1 MNYKETEASKM
12 LKQCNDLI
20 YSTTRKLFK
29 TKSQNAQSSLQATL
43 KWLNKA
49 ANEYALKREEEITE
63 ERVQPVKLPNSRII
77 TKGSFI
83 DTQQK
88 YELDDEKTTN
98 YIMMIDSWC

>member
-1 MNYKETEASKM
+1 MDYTETEASRM

-29 TKSQNAQSSLQATL
+29 TKSQNVKGSLQATL
-43 KWLNKA
+43 KFLNKA
-49 ANEYALKREEEITE
+49 ADEYALKRAEEITK
-63 ERVQPVKLPNSRII
+63 ERTQPVQLPNGRII

-88 YELDDEKTTN
+88 YELDDEETTN
-98 YIMMIDSWC
+98 YIMMIDN